1 MYRLHFLLPR
11 CLCLCS
17 QSACPSSGWRVVGA
31 GAAGLCVARH
41 ILARPAV
48 YAPPV
53 VYELTENV
61 GGTWCYD
68 ERVGCYDNGQPIPSS
83 MYKNLR

>member
-1 MYRLHFLLPR
+1 MGV
-11 CLCLCS
+11 
-17 QSACPSSGWRVVGA
+17 SGLRVAVVGA
-31 GAAGLCVARH
+31 GAAGLCAARH
-41 ILARPAV
+41 ILGRPGR

-61 GGTWCYD
+61 GGTWCYE
-68 ERVGCYDNGQPIPSS
+68 ERVGRYDNGQPIPSS